1 MGEPNL
7 LSSSNLSR
15 ISQPT
20 TCSIFKT
27 TETMISIACCHL
39 KRFGFHVCLFVQMVQ
54 MFVCN
59 AILVPFDKQQVFDK
73 LGTWHFQ
80 TSNKLVLSSR
90 NFGFFW
96 KPAVFK
102 RRRLI
107 WNTLLFVSKTKS
119 DSKTIKKPNF
129 KVKLILQPRL
139 KVRLLKALHSN
150 LNLESLAF
158 RSSKTG
164 ISRFFLTESS
174 KNKHGTNPSAEKL
187 VWEETKKKEK
197 KKHRHSTPPHVGQ
210 Y

>member
-129 KVKLILQPRL
+129 KVKLILQLP
-139 KVRLLKALHSN
+139 V
-150 LNLESLAF
+150 
-158 RSSKTG
+158 
-164 ISRFFLTESS
+164 ESS
-174 KNKHGTNPSAEKL
+174 PSQGA
-187 VWEETKKKEK
+187 
-197 KKHRHSTPPHVGQ
+197 PF
-210 Y
+210 